1 MFLVICCEDDIVLYV
16 FLFIKEYIK
25 NLDWWYWDV
34 VVMVFG
40 CILEGLEFSQFKLLV
55 IQVMFILIEL
65 MKDFSVVV

>member
-16 FLFIKEYIK
+16 FFFIKEYIK

>member
-16 FLFIKEYIK
+16 FFFIKEYIK

-40 CILEGLEFSQFKLLV
+40 CILEGLEFS
-55 IQVMFILIEL
+55 
-65 MKDFSVVV
+65 